1 MTKTTEQ
8 FEKNRTKNLADKIE
22 IRIFA
27 QKTDRNSTEIWHK
40 SKDGYLR

>member
-8 FEKNRTKNLADKIE
+8 FEKNRAKNLANKIE

-27 QKTDRNSTEIWHK
+27 QKID
-40 SKDGYLR
+40 